1 MYEIVA
7 YWNARQIYDVLNAV
21 VGIMGQPDFLGLM
34 RVVAI
39 IGLLSAATVALLR
52 MKAEEPIVLVFCVCL
67 FYAILFLPK
76 VRVTINDPRTAEVY
90 TVDNVPLGL
99 GFIAATSNRVGKYM
113 TSTFETA
120 FTPVDDQKFS
130 QNGMLFGARILE
142 EKQKAKFVNPSLA
155 EDLRRFN
162 QNCLVPELQD
172 NTTGLSRLVSS
183 TDIWGEILSGSIVIL
198 NPGRIV
204 TFTSGSSFNCVTG
217 VTDLNTR
224 MTAQVNSELDA
235 FGKQMFPTRTGYEV
249 LVRSQLVTFENDLMG
264 ASTTA
269 IQSLRQSAMIN
280 AYRDGRL
287 SDSADSQAFATT
299 MAIQSSN
306 SAYKTMRDIA
316 EGALPKLRNIIE
328 IVVIAVFPIIL
339 LLVLAAG
346 QKGGLVLKSYI
357 MGMLWV
363 QMWAPLYAVI
373 NYLMIPQVRNAMTGV
388 MPVSGTPGL
397 TLMNAAQVEGI
408 AISEQALAGMLT
420 MLVPVI
426 AYAIVKGGEMAMSSV
441 ASSLMSPASGAAQSQ
456 GAAAGLGNT
465 NAGNLNWG
473 NVSSGNYVGNNHTGG
488 SFSNGNVNAGNS
500 TIGNSSIGNSS
511 WNNTSA
517 NSHDTSMKVA
527 DSSMSSYK
535 TAYGSWTQDS
545 QGNIG
550 SMSMSGMSF
559 GGSGLSTGSQFSRSN
574 EQSSAQMTAAESR
587 VSAMSGQTTNAGF
600 SSSVSSAFRS
610 DMNSAYSKGSES
622 GMSYSQGSSGNAST
636 TNTRSSG
643 SDRSLATGE
652 NLQVQSRAGI
662 GGNAG
667 SSANTSENVSG
678 SRSISESGGASSG
691 GKNAAG
697 GPATRDSLS
706 QSKSAGS
713 GKSMGT
719 SASAGTGISVNSMQT
734 DLDTV
739 KNSNNTATA
748 AQISAAS
755 QRLQSAAMK
764 VSESSGSSEVQS
776 AAKQFSADVQTIT
789 SSSLQ
794 RQASRSD
801 SESAGSTQREGTTN
815 SISATQ
821 SQNRAVFDKAMD
833 MFGGNGSKEQR
844 VANTMEAL
852 SQPGNMQAAVQATMQ
867 EGGKA
872 SLGDHGVTAPSSRQA
887 VGARGSAMVADVHGD
902 GQGAVAGAGGA
913 NFSQVQS
920 MQPGST
926 HAANVESA
934 KGAANASIAG
944 TADSIRAQDKSARIE
959 SGATVAAAAL
969 HAADEKGMG
978 AVGGIA
984 FLGGAGYSSSQE
996 REAQISSVAK
1006 SNPALASTLES
1017 IHDQGTPPTQAQLDY
1032 IRTQIK

>member
-52 MKAEEPIVLVFCVCL
+52 MKAEEPIVLIFCVCL

-287 SDSADSQAFATT
+287 SDSSDSQAFATT

-465 NAGNLNWG
+465 NAGNLSWG
-473 NVSSGNYVGNNHTGG
+473 NVSTGNYVGNNNTGG
-488 SFSNGNVNAGNS
+488 SYSSGNFTSGNASALTKNVAPDTTDAGMS
-500 TIGNSSIGNSS
+500 THRNAFGSY
-511 WNNTSA
+511 T
-517 NSHDTSMKVA
+517 
-527 DSSMSSYK
+527 MSSSGQL
-535 TAYGSWTQDS
+535 GSL
-545 QGNIG
+545 
-550 SMSMSGMSF
+550 SMPGLSF
-559 GGSGLSTGSQFSRSN
+559 GSSGLSTGSQFSRSN
-574 EQSSAQMTAAESR
+574 EQSSAQTTAAESR
-587 VSAMSGQTTNAGF
+587 ISAMSGQTTNAGF

-652 NLQVQSRAGI
+652 NLQIQSRAGI

-776 AAKQFSADVQTIT
+776 AAKQFSADVQSIT

-801 SESAGSTQREGTTN
+801 SESAGSTQREGSTN

-872 SLGDHGVTAPSSRQA
+872 SLGDHGVTAPNSRQA
-887 VGARGSAMVADVHGD
+887 VGARGSGMVADVHGD
-902 GQGAVAGAGGA
+902 GQGAVAGAGAA

>member
-21 VGIMGQPDFLGLM
+21 AGIMGQPDFLGLM

-39 IGLLSAATVALLR
+39 IGLLSAATVGLLR

-67 FYAILFLPK
+67 FYTILFLPK

-142 EKQKAKFVNPSLA
+142 EKQKAKFVNPAIA

-183 TDIWGEILSGSIVIL
+183 TDIWGDIVSGSIVIL

-217 VTDLNTR
+217 VSDLNTR

-328 IVVIAVFPIIL
+328 IVVIAVFPIIM

-346 QKGGLVLKSYI
+346 QKGGMVLKSYI

-420 MLVPVI
+420 LLVPVI
-426 AYAIVKGGEMAMSSV
+426 AFAIVKGGEMAMSSV

-488 SFSNGNVNAGNS
+488 NYSSGNYTSDNASAFKTNVARDTTDSGIS
-500 TIGNSSIGNSS
+500 THRNAVGSYSL
-511 WNNTSA
+511 TSDGQLG
-517 NSHDTSMKVA
+517 SLSMP
-527 DSSMSSYK
+527 
-535 TAYGSWTQDS
+535 GL
-545 QGNIG
+545 
-550 SMSMSGMSF
+550 SF
-559 GGSGLSTGSQFSRSN
+559 GSSGLSTGSQFSRSN
-574 EQSSAQMTAAESR
+574 ENNSAQTTAAESR
-587 VSAMSGQTTNAGF
+587 VSAMSGQTTNAGLA
-600 SSSVSSAFRS
+600 SSVSSMFRA
-610 DMNSAYSKGSES
+610 DMSTAYSKGSETGFNYSTNTGASNSLANSSSTGS
-622 GMSYSQGSSGNAST
+622 GRQLNTSESLQAQSGANFGANVGNSASVGENAAAST
-636 TNTRSSG
+636 TISNGGGGGGKGQGGSASSNDAI
-643 SDRSLATGE
+643 SHSK
-652 NLQVQSRAGI
+652 RAG
-662 GGNAG
+662 N
-667 SSANTSENVSG
+667 
-678 SRSISESGGASSG
+678 
-691 GKNAAG
+691 
-697 GPATRDSLS
+697 D
-706 QSKSAGS
+706 
-713 GKSMGT
+713 KSMGT
-719 SASAGTGISVNSMQT
+719 RGSASTGINVATMQS
-734 DLDTV
+734 DLATL
-739 KNSNNTATA
+739 KNEKGTASQE
-748 AQISAAS
+748 QIQAAS
-755 QRLQSAAMK
+755 QRLQSAATK
-764 VSESSGSSEVQS
+764 VAESTGSSEVS
-776 AAKQFSADVQTIT
+776 TAARQFVADIQNIT
-789 SSSLQ
+789 STSLQ

-801 SESAGSTQREGTTN
+801 SDTAGSSQREGTSN
-815 SISATQ
+815 SITASQ
-821 SQNRAVFDKAMD
+821 SQNREVFAKAMEL
-833 MFGGNGSKEQR
+833 FGGSGSQQQR
-844 VANTMEAL
+844 IENTMAAL
-852 SQPGNMQAAVQATMQ
+852 SQPGNMQRAIDAGVQSV
-867 EGGKA
+867 GSD
-872 SLGDHGVTAPSSRQA
+872 SLGNYGVTSPTS
-887 VGARGSAMVADVHGD
+887 RGSVGSKGSGMVADLHGD
-902 GQGAVAGAGGA
+902 GQAAVAGSGA
-913 NFSQVQS
+913 ANQDLVRS
-920 MQPGST
+920 QPGPSA
-926 HAANVESA
+926 HAANVQSA
-934 KGAANASIAG
+934 KDAAGDFMQNTG
-944 TADSIRAQDKSARIE
+944 DRIRSGDEKARVQ
-959 SGATVAAAAL
+959 SGATMAAGAIY
-969 HAADEKGMG
+969 ADDQKG
-978 AVGGIA
+978 ASSVLGIA
-984 FLGGAGYSSSQE
+984 YLGGLGYKSPAEYESKIS
-996 REAQISSVAK
+996 EAAQN
-1006 SNPALASTLES
+1006 NPTLASQLQS
-1017 IHDQGTPPTQAQLDY
+1017 IHDQNRPPTEAQKDY
-1032 IRTQIK
+1032 VRSQIK